1 MEGIFRGEHCVE
13 ACAGAL
19 RLGKKALVVTGSRS
33 AVVSGALDDVRGAL
47 GRLGIDFEVFDGIT
61 ENPPVEICAEG
72 GKAARDGGC
81 DFVVAAGGGS
91 VIDAGKAIAVFA
103 AQPDLEDIYGI
114 PADFPA
120 LPVAAVPLTC
130 GTGSEANRTAVLTSG
145 GRKRSVTR
153 ACMRPT
159 AVYLDPRYL
168 ETLNGKQL
176 TSTAIDAFCHCLES
190 YLSPKSTAES
200 ENYALNGA
208 KILWDTMTTKP
219 LSTGGATLDSE
230 TRSRLLDAAYCGG
243 AAIMTTGTGFPHPL
257 GYGLTLRFG
266 TPHGMACGCFTGEY
280 IRLNLSTGTGKER
293 LERFSS
299 FIGTTPEMIAAVI
312 PALSDVSLYIDEP
325 TADEMVSEVS
335 GAKNHSNSPF
345 VLDDGTAKEIYLR
358 LFG

>member
-1 MEGIFRGEHCVE
+1 MEGIFKGEHCVE

-19 RLGKKALVVTGSRS
+19 KLGKKALIVTGSRS

-47 GRLGIDFEVFDGIT
+47 GRLGIDSDVFDRIT

-72 GKAARDGGC
+72 GRAARDGGC
-81 DFVVAAGGGS
+81 DFIIAAGGGS

-103 AQPDLEDIYGI
+103 VQPDLEDIYAI
-114 PADFPA
+114 PGDFPA

-130 GTGSEANRTAVLTSG
+130 GTGSEANRTAVLTTG

-153 ACMRPT
+153 ACRQPR
-159 AVYLDPRYL
+159 AAYLDPRYL
-168 ETLNGKQL
+168 ITLSGRQL
-176 TSTAIDAFCHCLES
+176 TSTVIDAFCHCLES
-190 YLSPKSTAES
+190 YLSPKSTEVS

-208 KILWDTMTTKP
+208 KILWRTMTTKP
-219 LSTGGATLDSE
+219 LSSGGEALDSE
-230 TRSRLLDAAYCGG
+230 TRESLLEAAYDGG

-293 LERFSS
+293 LESFSS
-299 FIGTTPEMIAAVI
+299 FIGTTPEMIAAVV
-312 PALSDVSLYIDEP
+312 PALSDVSLYVDEP
-325 TADEMVSEVS
+325 TACEMVSEVS

-345 VLDDGTAKEIYLR
+345 VLDDETAKEIYLR